1 MIATVAT
8 TAGAG
13 RFAGLPPAVERPYAR
28 YRDFTCAAVLI
39 AGGQRGHDKG
49 TEQNQGEEEGQKGT
63 LFLHTKMLLF

>member
-13 RFAGLPPAVERPYAR
+13 RFAGLPPAVERPYAG
-28 YRDFTCAAVLI
+28 YRDFSRAAVLI
-39 AGGQRGHDKG
+39 AGRQRGQDEG
-49 TEQNQGEEEGQKGT
+49 TEQNQGKDEGQKGT